1 MLSILR
7 TTVSYILSILL
18 LLSHF
23 IMSNSVWLHRRQPTR
38 VLCPWDSP
46 GKNTVVGCHFLLQCM
61 HACEVASVI
70 SNFGWPYG
78 QQPTML
84 LCPWDSSGKNTR
96 VGCHLLF
103 HILSICWFKWKGKSG
118 GYHSVLA
125 RRKSVQITVFYDL
138 LIILTLLD
146 L

>member
-7 TTVSYILSILL
+7 TTVSYILYILL

-23 IMSNSVWLHRRQPTR
+23 IVSNSVWPHRWQPTR
-38 VLCPWDSP
+38 LLCPWDSP

-61 HACEVASVI
+61 HACEVTSVI
-70 SNFGWPYG
+70 SDFGWPYG
-78 QQPTML
+78 QQPTRL
-84 LCPWDSSGKNTR
+84 LCPWDSPGKNTR
-96 VGCHLLF
+96 VGCHLLL

-118 GYHSVLA
+118 GYHSILA
-125 RRKSVQITVFYDL
+125 RKKSVQITVFYDFL
-138 LIILTLLD
+138 NTLTLLD